1 MCASWFAVTGDD
13 QDILAVLFK
22 HADVLPDE
30 VKIPPP
36 PDGYANWL
44 DFAVENIDA
53 RSLYLDMCVQRHPE
67 ISREEM
73 LAAVEQD
80 LRELRAAAGVRDTY
94 KKNFLPKG

>member
-1 MCASWFAVTGDD
+1 M
-13 QDILAVLFK
+13 LFK

-73 LAAVEQD
+73 RAAVEQD